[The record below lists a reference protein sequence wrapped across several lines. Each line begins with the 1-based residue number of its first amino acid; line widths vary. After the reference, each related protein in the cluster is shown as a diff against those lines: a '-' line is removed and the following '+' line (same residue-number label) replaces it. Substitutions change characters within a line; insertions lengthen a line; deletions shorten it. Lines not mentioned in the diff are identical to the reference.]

1 MNSSPVM
8 NIAKGVALGM
18 VAGMAV
24 GYAGKKAVENNP
36 KLKRKANRAIKTMS
50 SIVDTAQYMLR
61 QNKGSTDTLS
71 VLP

>member
-8 NIAKGVALGM
+8 NIAKGIALGM

-61 QNKGSTDTLS
+61 
-71 VLP
+71 